1 MKRFLFIFF
10 GFTGFFQSTL
20 CQTISHTGNSE
31 FARIMPVDRQATM
44 QTVNLYNNLKKL
56 ADKGIMFGHQDDL
69 AYGVKWKYVPGKS
82 DVKELVGDYP
92 AVYGWEL
99 GNLEHDSLTNL
110 DSVPFDK
117 MKGFIREAYERGG
130 VNTISWHND
139 NPVNLAS
146 SWDTTH
152 GGVASILPGGLNHNM
167 YKTWLDRL
175 AVFMLDLKG
184 KNGEFI
190 PVLFRP
196 YHELTGS
203 WFWWG
208 RNFCTPTEYKL
219 LWRFTVDYLRNVKE
233 VHNLL
238 YVYNTGDFPSKEV
251 FLERYPGD
259 DVVDMVSFDS
269 YQYGNPLT
277 DSSFYKKVEYC
288 LTVLEEV
295 AKEKNKLAAFA
306 ETGYEK
312 TPYKYWWTE
321 VLGKLLKD
329 RKLSFVLVWRNA
341 GRMPDG
347 NMHYYVPQKEDV
359 SAEDFKKFYKQQN
372 ILFEK
377 EVAKEKI
384 YQ

>member
-1 MKRFLFIFF
+1 MKRLIFIFF
-10 GFTGFFQSTL
+10 CLTGFFHVTQS
-20 CQTISHTGNSE
+20 QTISHTGNRGASKVL
-31 FARIMPVDRQATM
+31 PVDRHATRE
-44 QTVNLYNNLKKL
+44 TVNLYNNLHKL
-56 ADKGIMFGHQDDL
+56 VDKGIMFGHQDDL

-82 DVKELVGDYP
+82 DVKELVGEYP

-117 MKGFIREAYERGG
+117 MKNFIRDAYERGG

-152 GGVASILPGGLNHNM
+152 GGVASILPGGSKHVM

-175 AVFMLDLKG
+175 AIFMLDLKG
-184 KNGEFI
+184 KKGELI

-196 YHELTGS
+196 YHELTGN

-208 RNFCTPTEYKL
+208 PNFCTPTEYKL

-238 YVYNTGDFPSKEV
+238 YVYNTGDFSSKEI

-259 DVVDMVSFDS
+259 DVVDMLSFDS
-269 YQYGNPLT
+269 YQYGNPQT
-277 DSSFYKKVEYC
+277 DSSFYKKVNYC
-288 LTVLEEV
+288 LTVLEDV

-306 ETGYEK
+306 ETGFEK
-312 TPYKYWWTE
+312 TPYKLWWTE
-321 VLGKLLKD
+321 TLGKLLKG
-329 RKLSFVLVWRNA
+329 RKLSYVLVWRNA
-341 GRMPDG
+341 GLMPNG
-347 NMHYYVPQKEDV
+347 NLHYYVPQTEDV
-359 SAEDFKKFYKQQN
+359 SANDFKKFYGQEN

-377 EVAKEKI
+377 KVAKEKL